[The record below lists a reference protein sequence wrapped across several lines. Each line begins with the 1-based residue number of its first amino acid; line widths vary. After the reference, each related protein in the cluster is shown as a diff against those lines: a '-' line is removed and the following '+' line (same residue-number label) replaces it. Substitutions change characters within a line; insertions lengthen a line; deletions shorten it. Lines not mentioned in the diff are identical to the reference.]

1 MDFRYWAG
9 TDVGRK
15 RTHNEDNYLIDKNL
29 NLFVVADGM
38 GGHASGEVASA
49 IAVHAVRDV
58 LYEARDVIERY
69 DDDDPSCHIEICT
82 LLEYAVHIAC
92 EEIFQKALQ
101 EPEKR
106 GMGTTLVLLLLIGE
120 RGFIA
125 YVGDSRIY
133 LARGGAVYQLTEDH
147 SLVNELVRKGKMRAD
162 EFEGSPYANFKNA
175 MTRAVGVYENVEV
188 DTLDFDVIPGD
199 CFLLC
204 SDGLSEYVDD
214 TDIINTIAL
223 PDTDDIPGRLIELAN
238 TRGGKDNITAVVV
251 QVPADESSVRAAE
264 VNLTLDTLK
273 KIPLFSRL
281 SYQQLVRIM
290 NVTRQTPITEGQ
302 VICREG
308 ESGEE
313 MFLLVRGRIGLTKDG
328 VTITELGPGSHFGE
342 MSLVDASARS
352 ATATAVEEGK
362 LLTMS
367 RHDFYEIL
375 RKEAPLA
382 VKLLWSLVRVLAERL
397 RITTADLSE
406 ARHAALPDMTDD
418 LFEG

>member
-9 TDVGRK
+9 TDIGRK

-58 LYEARDVIERY
+58 LHDARDIVDAY

-92 EEIFQKALQ
+92 EEIYQKALQ

-106 GMGTTLVLLLLIGE
+106 GMGTTLVLLLLIEE

-133 LARGGAVYQLTEDH
+133 LTRGGAVYQLTEDH

-251 QVPADESSVRAAE
+251 QVPADESSDRAAE

-290 NVTRQTPITEGQ
+290 NVTRQKPIAEGQ

-313 MFLLVRGRIGLTKDG
+313 MFLIVRGKIGLTKDG

-352 ATATAVEEGK
+352 ATATVVEAGK